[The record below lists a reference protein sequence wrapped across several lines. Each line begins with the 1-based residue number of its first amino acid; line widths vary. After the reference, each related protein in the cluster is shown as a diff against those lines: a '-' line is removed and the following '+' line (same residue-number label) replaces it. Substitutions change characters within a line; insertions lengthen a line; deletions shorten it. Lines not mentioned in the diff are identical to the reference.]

1 MTKRNVI
8 VIMTDELRRDALGC
22 YGNKI
27 ARTPT
32 IDRLAENGLVF
43 DACYTPSP
51 ICVPAR
57 ASIATGRYVHETRC
71 WSNAQ
76 PYRGEPESWHHRLR
90 DAGFH
95 TVSIGKLHF
104 RGAQD
109 DNGFSEEI
117 EPVYVRDGKGWI
129 HGLLRDRDDLFDPS
143 SFAEHIGPGDDPYT
157 DYDEK
162 VCAAA
167 IDWIA
172 NRGKREDGNWCMFLS
187 FLRPHYPLTC
197 PPRFYEQFDPEAM
210 PMPIPADPASDSTHP
225 VLEWMRKSCNYDA
238 PFDDDM
244 RRIAIA
250 SYHGLCSFVDDMVA
264 QVLATLEASGMAE
277 DTSIIFTSDHGEC
290 LGDRGFWTKM
300 VMYEEA
306 VTVPMIIAGAGSKK
320 GRISRPVSLIDL
332 YPTILEL
339 AGVEAEPQT
348 IPQYARSLVE
358 SSAEADRPILSEY
371 HDYGA
376 QTAMFMLRKGRWK
389 LVCYPGFPSQLFDM
403 EADPGER
410 RELSNEAE
418 YSSILSEMTE
428 ALHTLLNPE
437 EINRLAFADQA
448 NRIAE
453 LGGREA
459 ILNAENFDHTPAP
472 ET

>member
-1 MTKRNVI
+1 MTRRNVI

-22 YGNKI
+22 YGSPI

-32 IDRLAENGLVF
+32 IDALAANGLVF

-71 WSNAQ
+71 WSNAL
-76 PYRGEPESWHHRLR
+76 PYRGKPESWHHRLR

-95 TVSIGKLHF
+95 TVSVGKLHF

-109 DNGFSEEI
+109 DNGFSQEI
-117 EPVYVRDGKGWI
+117 EPVYVRDGQGWI
-129 HGLLRDRDDLFDPS
+129 HGLLRERDDLFDPS

-162 VCAAA
+162 VCANAVE
-167 IDWIA
+167 WIT
-172 NRGKREDGNWCMFLS
+172 NRGNRKDNNWCMFLS

-197 PPRFYEQFDPEAM
+197 PPRFYEQFDPEKM
-210 PMPIPADPASDSTHP
+210 PMPIPADPASGAGHP

-238 PFDDDM
+238 PFDDAM
-244 RRIAIA
+244 RRVAIA
-250 SYHGLCSFVDDMVA
+250 SYHGLCSFVDNMVA
-264 QVLATLEASGMAE
+264 QVLTALEASGMAQ
-277 DTSIIFTSDHGEC
+277 DTAIIFTSDHGEC

-306 VTVPMIIAGAGSKK
+306 VTVPMIIAGAGVKK
-320 GRISRPVSLIDL
+320 GRVLQPVSLIDL

-339 AGVEAEPQT
+339 AGVPAEPQT
-348 IPQYARSLVE
+348 IPHHARSLLKSGVE
-358 SSAEADRPILSEY
+358 GDRPVLSEY

-376 QTAMFMLRKGRWK
+376 QTAMFMLRQGCWK
-389 LVCYPGFPSQLFDM
+389 LVCYPGFPSQLFNL
-403 EADPGER
+403 ESDPGER
-410 RELSNEAE
+410 RELSGDAE
-418 YSSILSEMTE
+418 HSGILSNMTE
-428 ALHTLLNPE
+428 TLHTMIDPE
-437 EINRLAFADQA
+437 AVNRLAFKDQA
-448 NRIAE
+448 DRIAE
-453 LGGREA
+453 LGGRDA
-459 ILNAENFDHTPAP
+459 ILNTQNFDHTPAP
-472 ET
+472 LA